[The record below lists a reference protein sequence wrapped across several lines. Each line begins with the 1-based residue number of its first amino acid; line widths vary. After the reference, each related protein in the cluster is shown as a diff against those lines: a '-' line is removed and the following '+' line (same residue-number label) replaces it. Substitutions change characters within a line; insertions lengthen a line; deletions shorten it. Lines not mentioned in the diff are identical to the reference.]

1 MAEVIKVIK
10 PEKYE
15 KSFISMDKDAFIQF
29 CSRTQM
35 KNAVVLYSLLAG
47 NTNGFNIVLSVN
59 NVMSIWGI
67 KDRNMANAITRSAT
81 IDELKRL
88 NYINENNEFNEYGWG
103 EKDKIQIEN
112 DKKSKGKITILKK
125 EEELTDVKAQLSKWG
140 L

>member
-15 KSFISMDKDAFIQF
+15 KSFISMDKEAFIQF

-47 NTNGFNIVLSVN
+47 NANDFNIILSVN

-81 IDELKRL
+81 VDELKRL

-103 EKDKIQIEN
+103 EKDSIQKEN

>member
-15 KSFISMDKDAFIQF
+15 KSFISMDKEAFIQF

-47 NTNGFNIVLSVN
+47 NTNDFNIVLSVN

-81 IDELKRL
+81 VDELKRL

-103 EKDKIQIEN
+103 EKDKIQKEN

-125 EEELTDVKAQLSKWG
+125 EGELTDVKAQLSKWG

>member
-15 KSFISMDKDAFIQF
+15 KSFISMDKEAFIQF

-47 NTNGFNIVLSVN
+47 NINNFNIVLSVN

-81 IDELKRL
+81 VDELKRL

-103 EKDKIQIEN
+103 EKEN

-125 EEELTDVKAQLSKWG
+125 EEELTDVKAQLCKWG